1 MLSGEEVSFVRQD
14 QAGVTFILQF
24 FKERSEKYLMS
35 SVRYYCERGEL
46 DATWLCSECWSKSDP
61 ARRTPEQMR
70 RHLGLYDEGAR
81 MRSVGQGWRS

>member
-35 SVRYYCERGEL
+35 SVQYYYDRGEL
-46 DATWLCSECWSKSDP
+46 DATWLCSECWSKGDP

-70 RHLGLYDEGAR
+70 TY
-81 MRSVGQGWRS
+81 VGI